1 MIYYLSMPFLILV
14 LLVLQNKLS
23 DMLFFGIIGVEIS
36 LILVIYAGFHLD
48 VIRGG
53 VISFLLGFF
62 LDCIAGSASGFHV
75 FIYVSIFLV
84 SMIASHKI
92 SLDKASLIMSFTL
105 MCALLK
111 GVIIVCLYPLIY
123 RTDISV
129 HASKIYIAQTLIV
142 ILISPVFFHIFHRIE
157 TLLGDGNAEQP
168 ERT

>member
-1 MIYYLSMPFLILV
+1 MIYYLSMPFLMLV

-23 DMLFFGIIGVEIS
+23 DMLFFGIIGVEVS
-36 LILVIYAGFHLD
+36 LILVIYAGFRFD
-48 VIRGG
+48 VIKGG
-53 VISFLLGFF
+53 VVSFLLGFF
-62 LDCIAGSASGFHV
+62 LDCITGSASGFHV

-111 GVIIVCLYPLIY
+111 GVMIACLYPLIY

-129 HASKIYIAQTLIV
+129 HALKIYIPQTLIV
-142 ILISPVFFHIFHRIE
+142 ILISPVFFHIFYRIE
-157 TLLGDGNAEQP
+157 TFLGGGNAEQL

>member
-1 MIYYLSMPFLILV
+1 MIYYLSMPFLMLV

-36 LILVIYAGFHLD
+36 LILVIYAGFRLD
-48 VIRGG
+48 VVKGG
-53 VISFLLGFF
+53 VTSFLLGFF

-75 FIYVSIFLV
+75 FIYVSIFIV
-84 SMIASHKI
+84 SMIASNKI

-111 GVIIVCLYPLIY
+111 GVIIACLYPLIY
-123 RTDISV
+123 RTDIFV

-142 ILISPVFFHIFHRIE
+142 ILISPIFFHIFYRIE
-157 TLLGDGNAEQP
+157 TEQL